1 VRRLDLRGRQRLRR
15 APVAGSIGAALAL
28 VFALLA
34 ASDPASA
41 NAAAPLYAPDDL
53 GGAFIV
59 RPTTLVVEHEE
70 LTFRCAERQCEF
82 EAVYHVRNPGDSRE
96 EVIGAFYGIKTD
108 QFAATAN
115 GVDARH
121 PLTPDQL
128 RAVDS
133 AVGVFDPAVAHDTAI
148 AREGFALGVDAHASA
163 TLVFSGRMAPVSGTD
178 GNAVGYMGL
187 PPLETRHPW
196 LGTHARVDQTDQ
208 YSYALSPIRDWA
220 GSPNIEV
227 TVRCPDARFWGPG
240 QDGWTASHEDGAF
253 VARRTIAARDA
264 SRLSF
269 TIVGRPGHTVLNGG
283 PFVGIGDRL
292 DAGQLR
298 ARFGYEMAVPWW
310 VIWSASA
317 ETNFKG
323 TTTLAA
329 LGEVASPDV
338 MVIIPSLALGA
349 GVPIQIRSGAATHV
363 GVRLQLTVS
372 FPVLSIVLPVD
383 VFPGD
388 SSDETWQV
396 GLFAQASF

>member
-1 VRRLDLRGRQRLRR
+1 MATPWAIWACRRSRR
-15 APVAGSIGAALAL
+15 A
-28 VFALLA
+28 
-34 ASDPASA
+34 
-41 NAAAPLYAPDDL
+41 
-53 GGAFIV
+53 
-59 RPTTLVVEHEE
+59 
-70 LTFRCAERQCEF
+70 
-82 EAVYHVRNPGDSRE
+82 
-96 EVIGAFYGIKTD
+96 
-108 QFAATAN
+108 
-115 GVDARH
+115 
-121 PLTPDQL
+121 
-128 RAVDS
+128 
-133 AVGVFDPAVAHDTAI
+133 
-148 AREGFALGVDAHASA
+148 
-163 TLVFSGRMAPVSGTD
+163 
-178 GNAVGYMGL
+178 
-187 PPLETRHPW
+187 
-196 LGTHARVDQTDQ
+196 
-208 YSYALSPIRDWA
+208 IRGWA